1 MEQMIN
7 DIFGVEYRPN
17 HSGFLLTNKADL
29 IVKKSNHQPGKD
41 KKNLTV
47 RDVSS

>member
-17 HSGFLLTNKADL
+17 HSGFLLTN
-29 IVKKSNHQPGKD
+29 HQPGKD